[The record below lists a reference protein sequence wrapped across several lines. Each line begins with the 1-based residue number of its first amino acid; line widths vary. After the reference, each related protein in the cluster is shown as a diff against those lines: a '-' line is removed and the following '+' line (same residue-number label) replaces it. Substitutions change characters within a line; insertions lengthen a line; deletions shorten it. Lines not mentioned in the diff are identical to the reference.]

1 MEIWGYVY
9 VIIKIIVILIKI
21 DHMVS
26 SNSNSNSEDFSD
38 VTDDVWLANRTSFR
52 VRLLRMEV
60 RLIVAN
66 QNRTQIHAIVYKQKP
81 SLYILQRRP
90 AT

>member
-1 MEIWGYVY
+1 M
-9 VIIKIIVILIKI
+9 
-21 DHMVS
+21 S
-26 SNSNSNSEDFSD
+26 SNWIQVDLNKDCQFITYVVIVLCLNQSDVEIAVCCHNSEDLSD

-52 VRLLRMEV
+52 VRSLRIEI

-81 SLYILQRRP
+81 SL
-90 AT
+90 